1 MTSALSDYDALALR
15 ASWECIEALR
25 DLYCIACIQQMQNKH
40 QAKSSSMLQS
50 QAKPSNL
57 LQSQAADFEKD
68 ADGPGCRGSPYV
80 ATASVQTAPSS
91 TKLRSLAS
99 AQRRSRTLHAAV
111 GKMCTMCSATTIKT
125 SSTGWKMPEC
135 RKTGVGEVRQIQ
147 RVGYWLSSTS

>member
-1 MTSALSDYDALALR
+1 MTSALSDYDALALV

-40 QAKSSSMLQS
+40 QPKSSSMLQS

-99 AQRRSRTLHAAV
+99 AQSRSRENVARCRWKNTAACAQCAAQPPLRLRPPV
-111 GKMCTMCSATTIKT
+111 EKCPSVEKQVSA
-125 SSTGWKMPEC
+125 
-135 RKTGVGEVRQIQ
+135 R
-147 RVGYWLSSTS
+147 